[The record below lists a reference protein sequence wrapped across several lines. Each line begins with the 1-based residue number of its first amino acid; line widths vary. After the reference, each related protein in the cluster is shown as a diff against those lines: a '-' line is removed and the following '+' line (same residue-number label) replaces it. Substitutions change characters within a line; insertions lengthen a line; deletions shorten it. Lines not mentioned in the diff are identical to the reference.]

1 MPHTWV
7 RQEPEAACVSPPV
20 TFCPGVVL
28 AAQLCGL
35 RDTVGWVVRSLLLKW
50 EGGFESPYLKL
61 INAVLPLS
69 ASVAIPWLDPAYIH
83 LLLPAMSTG
92 GKKVIKI
99 TYILVCSLSPKR

>member
-1 MPHTWV
+1 MGQTGA
-7 RQEPEAACVSPPV
+7 RGCVCV
-20 TFCPGVVL
+20 TPGHLLSWSLVL

-50 EGGFESPYLKL
+50 GGGFESPYLKL

>member
-1 MPHTWV
+1 MGQTGA
-7 RQEPEAACVSPPV
+7 RGCVCV
-20 TFCPGVVL
+20 TPGHLLSWSLVL

>member
-1 MPHTWV
+1 MGQTGA
-7 RQEPEAACVSPPV
+7 RGCVCV
-20 TFCPGVVL
+20 TPGHLLSWSLVL

-35 RDTVGWVVRSLLLKW
+35 RDTVDWVVRSLLLKW
-50 EGGFESPYLKL
+50 GGGFESPYLKL